1 MDDLKVIYRILR
13 ALERDMDNAFVDMAT
28 IVPDELGISYERWE
42 QLMILL
48 QRNGVID
55 GVEYDQTPAADKP
68 SIVGIPCP
76 TITMKGLEYLTGS
89 SVMREVG
96 HQLGDEIEAI

>member
-1 MDDLKVIYRILR
+1 MDNFKVIYRILR

-55 GVEYDQTPAADKP
+55 GVEYDQLPAADKP

-76 TITMKGLEYLTGS
+76 TITMKGLEYLAGS

-96 HQLGDEIEAI
+96 HQLDNETEAI